1 MSLPHT
7 VTRPH
12 GPQPNTRSLTSAPSC
27 PHTPVYC
34 AHTCPNRVLG
44 RPQRPGL
51 WQVLPASALPCF
63 WPGSRVS
70 RACHAAAA
78 PGGLWR
84 RRACNGGARAF
95 SPRCLVRARLPPW
108 RPLGGRCA
116 PHGGHSRTRS
126 LRFPRL
132 ALHHGPHRLWWL
144 LPWRAG
150 ASFSSRATRPSEDLR
165 LCVRLPSLQ
174 RRACQEPG
182 LQGRACGPRGTW
194 PSPAGSPEP
203 EASSGNGSAAGAVR
217 GLRGRPGGGTP
228 HCGDS

>member
-1 MSLPHT
+1 M
-7 VTRPH
+7 TRPH
-12 GPQPNTRSLTSAPSC
+12 ARSRTPAALTSAPSC
-27 PHTPVYC
+27 PHAQVYC

-63 WPGSRVS
+63 RPGSCVLRV
-70 RACHAAAA
+70 CHAAAA

-84 RRACNGGARAF
+84 RRARNGGTRAF

-116 PHGGHSRTRS
+116 PHRGHSRTRS

-132 ALHHGPHRLWWL
+132 ALHHGPHRLQWL

-150 ASFSSRATRPSEDLR
+150 TSFSSQATRRP
-165 LCVRLPSLQ
+165 
-174 RRACQEPG
+174 RACGSASRFPLCSAEHACREPV

-203 EASSGNGSAAGAVR
+203 EASSGNGSAAGAVQ